1 MVNTVYSSD
10 CLSIP
15 QSLCLD
21 EGSYIIGPEATEDS
35 LIGNWS
41 FDGTDA
47 SDHTSNSNAMT
58 YEEETRPTVGPGMM
72 GRGYSL
78 NFDGL

>member
-1 MVNTVYSSD
+1 MSFLLYFLVDQVFSSD

-21 EGSYIIGPEATEDS
+21 EGSYIIGPEANEDS
-35 LIGNWS
+35 LIGYWS
-41 FDGTDA
+41 FDGTDT

-58 YEEETRPTVGPGMM
+58 LNCVSKN
-72 GRGYSL
+72 SL
-78 NFDGL
+78 KCV